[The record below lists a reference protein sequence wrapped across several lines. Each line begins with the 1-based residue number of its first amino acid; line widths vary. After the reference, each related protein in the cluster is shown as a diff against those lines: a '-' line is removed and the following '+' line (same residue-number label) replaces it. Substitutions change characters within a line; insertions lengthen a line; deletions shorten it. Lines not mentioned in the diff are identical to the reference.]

1 MTLPTGIDQ
10 DKIKATFKNG
20 VLEVHVPK
28 SPPQASGKSIEIRA
42 A

>member
-1 MTLPTGIDQ
+1 MTLPTGIDP

-28 SPPQASGKSIEIRA
+28 LSQAAGKSIEVRA